1 MFKARPRRLG
11 HIVLK
16 VRDLE
21 RSTRF
26 YTEIVGLQISDRI
39 ADRMVF
45 LRAGTDHHDLALA
58 QLPPEAAADA
68 PAAGPG
74 LEHFSYFV
82 PDFAEIEQLAT
93 LLKERGI
100 PIVRGPGKHGP
111 GANTFL
117 VFKDP
122 DGNNVE
128 FYSDMLQIDA
138 DHPHE
143 PRVWPESIDTLDQ
156 WHFSKWAVPP
166 PAALRKK
173 YGL

>member
-11 HIVLK
+11 HLVLK
-16 VRDLE
+16 VRNLE

-26 YTEIVGLQISDRI
+26 YTEVVGLQISDWI
-39 ADRMVF
+39 EDRMVF
-45 LRAGTDHHDLALA
+45 LRAGNDHHDLALA
-58 QLPPEAAADA
+58 QLPAEAAGAASAD
-68 PAAGPG
+68 GPG
-74 LEHFSYFV
+74 LEHFSYFI
-82 PDFAEIEQLAT
+82 PDFAEIEQIAQM
-93 LLKERGI
+93 LKDQGI

-111 GANTFL
+111 GENTFL

-128 FYSDMLQIDA
+128 FYSDMVQIDA
-138 DHPHE
+138 QHPHE
-143 PRVWPESIDTLDQ
+143 AKVWSDSIESLDQ
-156 WHFSKWAVPP
+156 WRFAKWAVEP

>member
-11 HIVLK
+11 HLVLK

-21 RSTRF
+21 RSTQF
-26 YTEIVGLQISDRI
+26 YTEIVGLQVSDWI
-39 ADRMVF
+39 ENRMVF
-45 LRAGTDHHDLALA
+45 LRAGQDHHDLALA
-58 QLPPEAAADA
+58 QLPPEAAASDNA
-68 PAAGPG
+68 ERPG

-82 PDFAEIEQLAT
+82 PDFTEIEAMAQ

-111 GANTFL
+111 GENTFL

-128 FYSDMLQIDA
+128 FYSDMVQIDA
-138 DHPHE
+138 EHPHE
-143 PRVWPESIDTLDQ
+143 AKVWKDSIDSLDQ
-156 WHFSKWAVPP
+156 WHFSKWAVEP

-173 YGL
+173 YGV